1 MGVALEFVEE
11 KFERRLSEEI
21 SQLEAQLSDKM
32 TRLEIKTS
40 ADKAELIKWMFF
52 FCVGQVVAFVVIL

>member
-1 MGVALEFVEE
+1 MEFIAE

-40 ADKAELIKWMFF
+40 ADKAELIKWMLIFW
-52 FCVGQVVAFVVIL
+52 VGQVVAFVVIL